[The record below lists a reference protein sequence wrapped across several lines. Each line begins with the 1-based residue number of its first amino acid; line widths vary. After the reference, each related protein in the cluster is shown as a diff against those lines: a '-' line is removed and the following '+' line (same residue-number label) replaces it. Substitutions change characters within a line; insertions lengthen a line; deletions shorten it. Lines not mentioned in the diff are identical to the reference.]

1 MERKVTTH
9 IVIANTSWRGSGR
22 DIFTYATKSGGNS
35 QQSKILNPL
44 LPDPLKS
51 LCWKKDTFRKCHLR
65 TLWSFCSS
73 PLLLNNTWIKPN
85 KQNPFSP
92 GLVLSLSPCKA
103 KNKFWP
109 HWSIQAGLEHPGEKI
124 YSLYKQQCY
133 VTFIES
139 VLFGQH
145 SSDFIEYRII
155 NFRRAVSTCLFH
167 CFSSSAFQKNSIN
180 ISFTL
185 QNNPVRLWSLS

>member
-1 MERKVTTH
+1 MERNVTTH
-9 IVIANTSWRGSGR
+9 TVVANTSWHSSGK
-22 DIFTYATKSGGNS
+22 DIFTYATKSGENS

-44 LPDPLKS
+44 LPDPLKN

-65 TLWSFCSS
+65 TLRSFCSS

-85 KQNPFSP
+85 KQNAFSP
-92 GLVLSLSPCKA
+92 GPVLSLSPCKA
-103 KNKFWP
+103 QKKFWP
-109 HWSIQAGLEHPGEKI
+109 HWSIQAGLEHSREKI

-133 VTFIES
+133 VTFIQS
-139 VLFGQH
+139 VLFAQH

-155 NFRRAVSTCLFH
+155 NFRRTVSTYLVR
-167 CFSSSAFQKNSIN
+167 CFSSSAYQKNSIN

-185 QNNPVRLWSLS
+185 QNNPVRLWSSS